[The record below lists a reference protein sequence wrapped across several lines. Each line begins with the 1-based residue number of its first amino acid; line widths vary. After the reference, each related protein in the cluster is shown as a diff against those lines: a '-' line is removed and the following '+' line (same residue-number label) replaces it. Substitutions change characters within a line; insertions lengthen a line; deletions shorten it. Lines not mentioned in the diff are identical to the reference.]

1 MLFSCGICEST
12 DSLSMRLEQEQF
24 IEYEYINFVRL
35 IGENLEWTEISSEAI
50 ITTVLYK
57 NYITVP
63 IICSNFKYA

>member
-1 MLFSCGICEST
+1 
-12 DSLSMRLEQEQF
+12 MRLEQEQF